1 MVGPTLTPG
10 SRHEIP
16 VRRPEF
22 PFDSSIPRH
31 WIAGNPLA
39 THFFNGLNLTFPD
52 GERFFIRAVR
62 EHEPRV
68 RDEALLRQVRGFYGQ
83 EARHA
88 HEHERYF
95 ETLEAQGYRIRGFLR
110 RFRRFIAWSNRW
122 LPASFRLAVTAGAEH
137 YTATLGHL
145 ALAGNPLVERAHPTM
160 RALVL
165 WHATE
170 EVEHKAVA
178 FDVLRATHPSYP
190 LRVAGFLY
198 ATVALFGWTLAAT
211 RMLLRQDG
219 YGFREVRALRR
230 ATRREVGRRLER
242 AAARAF
248 LSYLRPGFHPNQVD
262 DLALARRRLAEI
274 GLAGGGA
281 APA

>member
-1 MVGPTLTPG
+1 MAEPMLAPG
-10 SRHEIP
+10 SRHEVP

-22 PFDSSIPRH
+22 PFDPSIPKH

-62 EHEPRV
+62 DHEARIA
-68 RDEALLRQVRGFYGQ
+68 DEALLRQVRGFYGQ

-95 ETLEAQGYRIRGFLR
+95 EILEAQGYRIGDFLR

-178 FDVLRATHPSYP
+178 FDVLRATHPSYV
-190 LRVAGFLY
+190 LRIAGFLY
-198 ATVALFGWTLAAT
+198 ATVALFGWTLVAT

-219 YGFREVRALRR
+219 FSTREVRALRR

-242 AAARAF
+242 AVGRAF
-248 LSYLRPGFHPNQVD
+248 VRYLRPGFHPNEVD

-274 GLAGGGA
+274 GLAGSGA
-281 APA
+281 G